1 MGYTWTP
8 SIIVTLIKR
17 PPACEAASRAVTSP
31 RRPHSL
37 TKLLLLSSMPS
48 RHVASM
54 QTMKSWFSNSA
65 NEIANSAVWVGCVYS
80 VRQLDLKTKK
90 K

>member
-1 MGYTWTP
+1 
-8 SIIVTLIKR
+8 
-17 PPACEAASRAVTSP
+17 
-31 RRPHSL
+31 
-37 TKLLLLSSMPS
+37 
-48 RHVASM
+48 M

-90 K
+90 KIDEKLYLVYV